1 MNGEAISGASSPIYI
16 VDSGTTL
23 NYLPTTMANAV
34 NKAFVPAAVY
44 SSDEGAYVVS
54 CTATPPVFGIE
65 IGGTIFYTNPLDMM
79 MMEMMFVLVVSMM
92 VEVILLRISIS
103 WAVHSR
109 RVSLLFSMLGLV
121 CCNSLLGKI
130 TLVMTLTKRSK
141 GGRSQERGCGFQNG
155 RRFQC
160 RYLNCEENMF
170 EI

>member
-65 IGGTIFYTNPLDMM
+65 IGGTIFYTNPLDMI
-79 MMEMMFVLVVSMM
+79 FLVGTDDDGNDVCISGIDDGGSDIAKDIYILGGTFQKSVVTVFDVGAGVLQFAA
-92 VEVILLRISIS
+92 R
-103 WAVHSR
+103 
-109 RVSLLFSMLGLV
+109 
-121 CCNSLLGKI
+121 
-130 TLVMTLTKRSK
+130 
-141 GGRSQERGCGFQNG
+141 
-155 RRFQC
+155 
-160 RYLNCEENMF
+160 ENYTSNDTH
-170 EI
+170 